1 MEQFMKKR
9 FLLFFFA
16 AAQYC
21 GRKKKWFIFFPF
33 LNFVIFAAKF
43 LIFFSFVHRI
53 DVHFQPILNFE
64 TSNWGLANIY
74 VSK

>member
-1 MEQFMKKR
+1 MV
-9 FLLFFFA
+9 
-16 AAQYC
+16 Y
-21 GRKKKWFIFFPF
+21 FFPF